1 MSTKTF
7 LGIVERTKS
16 WDQATPAHL
25 QQGFAGHAEF
35 MHGLEAEGFIVFAGL
50 LQDTSEVVF
59 IFHATDAQQVRERLS
74 QDPWQRDGRA
84 RLVRVEEIH
93 IRTGAPQSQKGA

>member
-7 LGIVERTKS
+7 LGIVERTKR
-16 WDQATPAHL
+16 WDQATPAHE
-25 QQGFAGHAEF
+25 QSGFAAHAEF

-50 LQDTSEVVF
+50 LQDSSEVVF
-59 IFHATDAQQVRERLS
+59 IFHAADAQQVRQRLS
-74 QDPWQRDGRA
+74 HDPWQQDGRA

-93 IRTGAPQSQKGA
+93 IRTGAPQPPKGA